1 MRLSSPRGNR
11 SLRPPETREPWRKLA
26 LDTRLTRFPFLE
38 AKDLHRAAVV
48 CHRNADADAYLS
60 AYALSKLIAA
70 VAPECT
76 VDIATPGGMTMLTQ
90 KLSRR
95 FPHATLEGSGEEY
108 DLYVAVDVGDEELLN
123 DWKEKMRGAKAVRVL
138 VDHHPLRDTRSYDR
152 VIVDEGATSAAE
164 VVFSIFQELGVEV
177 DKDTAQALLEAIMF
191 DSSHLA
197 IASPQGLRAVVKLMD
212 AGADLALARRDLRSD
227 PDYGEVLAK
236 LKGAQRLKIYR
247 GGDWV
252 VATST
257 VGSFQAHVARALVY
271 LGADLAVVGGNSDQE
286 TRFSLR
292 STQRFLEGSRVQLG
306 TQVAEEMS
314 KRLGGHGGGHS
325 TAASFST
332 AAGGAEAMEATLERV
347 EELLGDLKEID

>member
-1 MRLSSPRGNR
+1 M
-11 SLRPPETREPWRKLA
+11 A
-26 LDTRLTRFPFLE
+26 LDAKLTRFPFLE
-38 AKDLHRAAVV
+38 TKDLHSAALV
-48 CHRNADADAYLS
+48 CHRNADADAFLS
-60 AYALSKLIAA
+60 AYALSRLIAA
-70 VAPECT
+70 LAPGCRI
-76 VDIATPGGMTMLTQ
+76 DIVTPGGMTLLTQ

-95 FPHATLEGSGEEY
+95 FPHAIVERNEEEY

-123 DWKEKMRGAKAVRVL
+123 DWKEKIRNAKGVRVL
-138 VDHHPLRDTRSYDR
+138 VDHHPLRDNVPYDR

-164 VVFSIFQELGVEV
+164 VAFSIFQELGVRMER
-177 DKDTAQALLEAIMF
+177 DTAQALLEGIMF

-212 AGADLALARRDLRSD
+212 AGADIAVARKELRSE
-227 PDYGEVLAK
+227 PDYGEVMAK

-271 LGADLAVVGGNSDQE
+271 LGADLAVVGGESDGE

-292 STQRFLEGSRVQLG
+292 STQRFLDGAKVQLG
-306 TQVAEEMS
+306 TQVAGEMS
-314 KRLGGHGGGHS
+314 RRLGGHGGGHA

-332 AAGGAEAMEATLERV
+332 AAGEEETMEATLKRAG
-347 EELLGDLKEID
+347 ELLGDLKEID

>member
-1 MRLSSPRGNR
+1 
-11 SLRPPETREPWRKLA
+11 LA
-26 LDTRLTRFPFLE
+26 LDTKLTRFPFLE
-38 AKDLHRAAVV
+38 AKDLHAAAVI

-60 AYALSKLIAA
+60 AYALSRLLAT
-70 VAPECT
+70 VAPGCR
-76 VDIATPGGMTMLTQ
+76 VDIVTPGGMTLLTQ

-95 FPHATLEGSGEEY
+95 FPHPTLEKSELDY

-123 DWKEKMRGAKAVRVL
+123 DWKEKLRDSKGVRVL
-138 VDHHPLRDTRSYDR
+138 VDHHPLKSNAPYDR
-152 VIVDEGATSAAE
+152 VIVDEEATSAGE
-164 VVFSIFQELGVEV
+164 VVFSIFQDLGATV
-177 DKDTAQALLEAIMF
+177 DADTAQALLEAILF

-197 IASPQGLRAVVKLMD
+197 IVSPRGLRVVVKLMD
-212 AGADLALARRDLRSD
+212 AGADLAAARKELRSE

-252 VATST
+252 MATSA

-271 LGADLAVVGGNSDQE
+271 LGADLAVVGGESDGE

-292 STQRFLEGSRVQLG
+292 STQRFHDVSRVQLG
-306 TQVAEEMS
+306 TQVAGEMS
-314 KRLGGHGGGHS
+314 KRLGGHGGGHA

-332 AAGGAEAMEATLERV
+332 GVGEEETMVATLKRV
-347 EELLGDLKEID
+347 EELIGDLKELD